1 MAKEVFIGDIV
12 QTRKTHPCGS
22 DRWQIYRIG
31 ADIGMR
37 CMGCERRVMLSRRE
51 YDKAV
56 KKLISRLPEFSQTP
70 QSQSRSQPES
80 QSQQEETKNE

>member
-1 MAKEVFIGDIV
+1 MLKEVFIGDIV

-22 DRWQIYRIG
+22 DRWQVYRIG

-70 QSQSRSQPES
+70 QSQ
-80 QSQQEETKNE
+80 QEENKKNE